1 MKEKES
7 LSKELFFSLTLDFL
21 DIYIPQVHN
30 SKQTRKTYRDG
41 LTVFRRYVTDEKH
54 ISLKKFTFAQC
65 TFEFVLDYRN
75 WLLDVRRYEKST
87 VNNRL
92 AVLKTYLL
100 YAASREISLQQV
112 YLNVTEVP
120 FLRLP
125 RVIRPIIDNTE
136 TLKALLDAPPNTRLG
151 CRDTLILSMLFD
163 TMIRVDE
170 LVHLDVKDV
179 RIDVEIPYL
188 FIHGKGDKER
198 TVAISDG
205 LVPLIMAYIREF
217 FDDDHPD
224 RMHPFF
230 YTTIHGIDNRMSE
243 RNVERIVKKY
253 ADIVRKDHPDLPPSV
268 YPHMFRRTRGTGLY
282 RDGVS
287 IEAIAVAMGHAST
300 QTTKDHYAFPSL
312 EQKKAVMEQ
321 GDGLV
326 ISKSEKREWPDNE
339 DEIARLC
346 GLR

>member
-1 MKEKES
+1 MRKGILKEA
-7 LSKELFFSLTLDFL
+7 LFFSMTWDYLNVFL
-21 DIYIPQVHN
+21 PMQHQD
-30 SKQTRKTYRDG
+30 STKTAKAYKDG
-41 LTVFRRYVTDEKH
+41 LTVFRRYVTDVRS
-54 ISLKKFTFAQC
+54 ISMERFR
-65 TFEFVLDYRN
+65 FEDLTYDFVLDYRVH
-75 WLLDVRRYEKST
+75 LVEKGYKANT
-87 VNNRL
+87 VNHRL
-92 AVLKTYLL
+92 AVLSAYMKYAAARRTELYQIYLNISEVPYVTVPSRIREIIEEKDTIRKLLSVPGSSEKGIRDQMILVLL
-100 YAASREISLQQV
+100 YDTAIRADELIKLDLSDV
-112 YLNVTEVP
+112 NVTADEP
-120 FLRLP
+120 F
-125 RVIRPIIDNTE
+125 
-136 TLKALLDAPPNTRLG
+136 
-151 CRDTLILSMLFD
+151 
-163 TMIRVDE
+163 IRV
-170 LVHLDVKDV
+170 
-179 RIDVEIPYL
+179 
-188 FIHGKGDKER
+188 HGKGDKER
-198 TVAISDG
+198 IIAISEKV
-205 LVPLIMAYIREF
+205 VPLVKQYIPLFHKDLRNQSK
-217 FDDDHPD
+217 
-224 RMHPFF
+224 PFI
-230 YTTIHGIDNRMSE
+230 YTILKGNISRMSE

>member
-1 MKEKES
+1 MEES
-7 LSKELFFSLTLDFL
+7 LCRELFFSMTLGFL
-21 DIYIPQVHN
+21 EVYIPQVHN

-41 LTVFRRYVTDEKH
+41 LTVFRRYVTDEKQL
-54 ISLKKFTFAQC
+54 SLRKFTFSQC

-75 WLLDVRRYEKST
+75 WLLDVRKYEKST

-100 YAASREISLQQV
+100 YAASREIAIQQV
-112 YLNVTEVP
+112 YLSVAEVP
-120 FLRLP
+120 FLKLP
-125 RVIRPIIDNTE
+125 RVIRPIIENKE
-136 TLKALLDAPPNTRLG
+136 TLRALLDAPPNTRLG
-151 CRDTLILSMLFD
+151 CRDTLIMSMLFD
-163 TMIRVDE
+163 TMIRADE
-170 LVHLDVKDV
+170 LIYLDVKDV

-198 TVAISDG
+198 TVAISDR
-205 LVPLIMAYIREF
+205 LVPLIRAYIREF
-217 FDDDHPD
+217 YEDLSD

-230 YTTIHGIDNRMSE
+230 FTTIHGNDNRMSE

-253 ADIVRKDHPDLPPSV
+253 ADIVRKDHPDLPASV

-282 RDGVS
+282 RDGIP
-287 IEAIAVAMGHAST
+287 IESIAVAMGHAST

-326 ISKSEKREWPDNE
+326 ISKAEEKEWPDDE
-339 DEIARLC
+339 EEIAWLC

>member
-1 MKEKES
+1 MKEKEL

-21 DIYIPQVHN
+21 EVYIPQVHN

-112 YLNVTEVP
+112 YLSVTEVP

-217 FDDDHPD
+217 YEGRPD

-253 ADIVRKDHPDLPPSV
+253 ADIVRKDHPDLPSSV

-326 ISKSEKREWPDNE
+326 ISKAEEREWPDNE
-339 DEIARLC
+339 DELARLC